1 MVDAGPAL
9 AVEARGIVYRYG
21 DRRALD
27 GFSLEVPVG
36 SVFGLLGPNGSGK
49 STFLALLAEMIPPPE
64 GEFRIFGMP
73 PQRALRRR
81 IGFVFQENSLDP
93 SMTPRE
99 VLTLFGR
106 LYGLSAGAIRE
117 QSRKLMEAV
126 GLADRME
133 ERVDTL
139 SGGMRRRLEAA
150 RALLHEPELLV
161 LDEPTTGIDAEER
174 QAFWSLVDDARHRG
188 ATVLFATNDLAE
200 ADSVCDIA
208 AFVRDGRVVACGTP
222 AELKRGLRA
231 ETVVVEWVDP
241 EEADLR
247 TVRYWPEVG
256 DVIQDGGTVRF
267 STNDASVLVP
277 KLFAL
282 AGRRITSVH
291 IQPTTLV
298 DAYFAHIGKRIRS
311 PEGVS

>member
-1 MVDAGPAL
+1 MADAGLVL

-21 DRRALD
+21 ERRALD
-27 GFSLEVPVG
+27 EFSLEVPKG

-49 STFLALLAEMIPPPE
+49 STFLALLAEMVPPPE
-64 GEFRIFGMP
+64 GAFHIFGAP
-73 PQRALRRR
+73 PHRSLRRR
-81 IGFVFQENSLDP
+81 IGFVFQEGSLDP

-99 VLTLFGR
+99 VLALFGR
-106 LYGLSAGAIRE
+106 LYGLSPGVTRE
-117 QSRKLMEAV
+117 RSRKLMAAV
-126 GLADRME
+126 GLTERMD
-133 ERVDTL
+133 ERIDTL

-174 QAFWSLVDDARHRG
+174 QAFWSLVEDVRRRG

-222 AELKRGLRA
+222 GDLKRGLRA
-231 ETVVVEWVDP
+231 ETVVVDWVAP
-241 EEADLR
+241 EETDLAA
-247 TVRYWPEVG
+247 VRRWPEVG
-256 DVIQDGGTVRF
+256 DVIQDGTTVRV
-267 STNDASVLVP
+267 STSDASVLVP

-291 IQPTTLV
+291 IQPTTLA
-298 DAYFAHIGKRIRS
+298 DAYFAHVGVRLRS
-311 PEGVS
+311 PEGVA